1 MPIHDAHFRGLFNF
15 TSMKYLILL
24 LILTSCSAEWH
35 FGRFIKKGGEI
46 TPNIELV
53 EYTDTIKVNGK
64 DSIILVRVPVTCPE
78 VKIPEPR
85 WRTKLE
91 YKYKYKIHRDT
102 VRLNRDVVKYKYKE
116 KKVDEKR
123 SNWLWWYIAGVVSY
137 VVITFVLKRTKI

>member
-1 MPIHDAHFRGLFNF
+1 
-15 TSMKYLILL
+15 MKYLILL

-35 FGRFIKKGGEI
+35 FGKFIKKGGKVE
-46 TPNIELV
+46 TKIEVV

-64 DSIILVRVPVTCPE
+64 DSIILVRVPVTCAD

-91 YKYKYKIHRDT
+91 YKYRYKIHRDT

-116 KKVDEKR
+116 KKVAEKR
-123 SNWLWWYIAGVVSY
+123 SNWLWWYISGVVSY
-137 VVITFVLKRTKI
+137 LIGSFVIRKFVLFL